1 MGFVSYFL
9 SQEFVLGEHEE
20 SKGETCHT
28 LLHLLTFTLS
38 SFLLAWQVV
47 SRMEKSP

>member
-9 SQEFVLGEHEE
+9 SQKFVLGEHEE
-20 SKGETCHT
+20 SKGETCHM
-28 LLHLLTFTLS
+28 LLRSFRFPLS

-47 SRMEKSP
+47 SGMEKSP